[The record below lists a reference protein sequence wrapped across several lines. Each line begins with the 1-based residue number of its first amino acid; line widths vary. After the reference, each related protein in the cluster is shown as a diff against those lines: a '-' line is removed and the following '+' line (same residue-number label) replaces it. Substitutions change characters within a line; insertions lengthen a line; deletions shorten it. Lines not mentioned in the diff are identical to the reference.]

1 VLDVVI
7 RFLLGWETEEEEQ
20 AGRGR
25 SIESRRGRGGGLAV
39 DEEEEES
46 DSDEEDMEG
55 SLLAPVRTSLTKEN
69 LRRPVGASFGPNGRH
84 RFLFFF
90 SLTTLKD
97 AERNLLVSLLIG
109 ELCCFFSVASSN
121 FPQRSI
127 HHVSY
132 SPATSAHSSVRN
144 SSITSGRTTSALDS
158 AMRMLSS
165 QIRSDFGK
173 RAAPTIREQYLP
185 SSRSR
190 SRVRRPCIY
199 HTLPIEL

>member
-55 SLLAPVRTSLTKEN
+55 SLLVPVRTSLTKEN

-90 SLTTLKD
+90 L
-97 AERNLLVSLLIG
+97 AHY
-109 ELCCFFSVASSN
+109 A
-121 FPQRSI
+121 QRC
-127 HHVSY
+127 
-132 SPATSAHSSVRN
+132 
-144 SSITSGRTTSALDS
+144 RT
-158 AMRMLSS
+158 
-165 QIRSDFGK
+165 
-173 RAAPTIREQYLP
+173 
-185 SSRSR
+185 
-190 SRVRRPCIY
+190 
-199 HTLPIEL
+199 